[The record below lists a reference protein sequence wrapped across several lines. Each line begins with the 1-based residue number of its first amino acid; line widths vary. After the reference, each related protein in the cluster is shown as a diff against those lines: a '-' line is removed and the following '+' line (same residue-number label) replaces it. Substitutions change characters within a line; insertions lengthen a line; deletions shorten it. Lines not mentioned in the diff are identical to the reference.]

1 MIVMR
6 RAGLALAYVVA
17 AVMLFPLL
25 LWARLPL
32 PEFSSFTA
40 PSQLLSLV
48 PGYLGILLRRV
59 WYRLT
64 LRHCGSNLTVD
75 WLAVIRTRE
84 SEIGDRC
91 TLGVANWLG
100 WVRLGNDVM
109 MGSHVALISGARQ
122 HDFSDLSRPM
132 RQQHGAKRRLVIDD
146 DVWIG
151 TQAVVMADVTA
162 GTVVGAGSVV
172 TRSYPPQAIIAG
184 NPARLLRYRY
194 ESESHDEAA

>member
-1 MIVMR
+1 MSIVR
-6 RAGLALAYVVA
+6 SATLGLAYVIA
-17 AVMLFPLL
+17 AIMLLPVL
-25 LWARLPL
+25 LWSRLPL
-32 PEFSSFTA
+32 PEFSAFTA
-40 PSQLLSLV
+40 PSQLLSLI

-109 MGSHVALISGARQ
+109 MGSHIVVTSGARQ
-122 HDFSDLSRPM
+122 HRFDDLSRPM
-132 RQQHGAKRRLVIDD
+132 REQHGAKQQLSIDN

-151 TQAVVMADVTA
+151 SQSVVMADVSS
-162 GTVVGAGSVV
+162 GTVIGAGSVV
-172 TRSYPPQAIIAG
+172 TKNYPSYSVIAG
-184 NPARLLRYRY
+184 NPARVLRHRTQ
-194 ESESHDEAA
+194 SGASDEAV